1 MRGGHG
7 FEPDDPVELVCPVCG
22 ADCRQY
28 YRNLDGEIL
37 GCEECVET
45 VDAEDYIAEIREA
58 HEIEYGRHW
67 NE

>member
-1 MRGGHG
+1 MRGVYGY
-7 FEPDDPVELVCPVCG
+7 EPDDPVELVCPVCG

-28 YRNLDGEIL
+28 YRNLNGEIL
-37 GCEECVET
+37 GCEECVEE
-45 VDAEDYIAEIREA
+45 VGAEDYLAEIREA

>member
-45 VDAEDYIAEIREA
+45 VDAEDYIAEVREA
-58 HEIEYGRHW
+58 HEIEKGCHW

>member
-1 MRGGHG
+1 MRGGCG
-7 FEPDDPVELVCPVCG
+7 YEPDDPVELVCPVCG

-45 VDAEDYIAEIREA
+45 VDAEDYIAEVREA
-58 HEIEYGRHW
+58 HEIEKGCHW

>member
-37 GCEECVET
+37 GCEECVEE
-45 VDAEDYIAEIREA
+45 VSAEDYLAEVREA
-58 HEIEYGRHW
+58 HEIEKGCHW